1 MGGKT
6 RHVGCVQDEYRFY
19 MEDAASK
26 LLLIPTSGNKHAE
39 AAASGRGIPIA
50 SMQFHHNGVPQE
62 HDSSFRSCLNPATV
76 GTLSFRCC

>member
-1 MGGKT
+1 M
-6 RHVGCVQDEYRFY
+6 QDEFGFY

-26 LLLIPTSGNKHAE
+26 LLLIPTKGNKHAE

-62 HDSSFRSCLNPATV
+62 YGTGFRSCTNFAV
-76 GTLSFRCC
+76 VDSSSFWCC